1 MAPIGHKSGMSEIS
15 VTRFWQ
21 KIGLIAQIS
30 SVCRRQQ
37 LDETS
42 FEKVLRLIQS
52 IIPFDA
58 ATLYLDQPGSPGL
71 APVAQIADLVL
82 LPGPFQVS
90 ETSAIP
96 RKPIIWP
103 LDDSCDFGESDAFTV
118 IMAVPL
124 FIEDRVIGVLNLGSC
139 LEGVLT
145 EKLLQLLAIV
155 ADQLAVS
162 IERINRLAE
171 IQAQNEALRHAHR
184 RLLASQ
190 QRIIATEKLSA
201 VVDMAAVVNHEIN
214 NPLAVIVGQIQC
226 LLYES
231 SDLSDKATKRL
242 HRVEQAALKIGEV
255 NRRLLQL
262 ESTVTG
268 TAIAS
273 SPVETTPELFEN
285 QSI

>member
-1 MAPIGHKSGMSEIS
+1 MP
-15 VTRFWQ
+15 VT
-21 KIGLIAQIS
+21 
-30 SVCRRQQ
+30 
-37 LDETS
+37 
-42 FEKVLRLIQS
+42 
-52 IIPFDA
+52 
-58 ATLYLDQPGSPGL
+58 
-71 APVAQIADLVL
+71 
-82 LPGPFQVS
+82 FQVS
-90 ETSAIP
+90 ETSVIS

-103 LDDSCDFGESDAFTV
+103 LDDSGDFGEGDAFTV
-118 IMAVPL
+118 TMAIPL
-124 FIEDRVIGVLNLGSC
+124 LIDDRVIGVLNLGSY

-171 IQAQNEALRHAHR
+171 IQTQNEALRHAHR

-190 QRIIATEKLSA
+190 QRIIAAEKLSA
-201 VVDMAAVVNHEIN
+201 VVDMAAAVNHEIN

-231 SDLSDKATKRL
+231 SDLSDKAVKRL
-242 HRVEQAALKIGEV
+242 HRVEQAALKIGEI

-268 TAIAS
+268 TEIPS
-273 SPVETTPELFEN
+273 SPVETTPGIVEN
-285 QSI
+285 QPT